1 MTARSWLI
9 LDTDLG
15 TDVDDALALAMLF
28 DPDAPADLV
37 AVTTVY
43 GDTALRAQLARR
55 YARLAGRDILVH
67 AGERDTLSGKDVWW
81 AGHEGTLHEGL
92 AGEQYESEGAVSALV
107 RAVLARP
114 GQVDVLAIGPLTNVA
129 AAILRDAAF
138 AGAVRHLWIMGGA
151 FDIERTEHNFRSDS
165 VAADIVFRSG
175 IPTSVIGL
183 EQTQRIELRADQID
197 RIADAGELGAAL
209 NRDIRQWWAFW
220 NETWN
225 VPHDPVVVLAILE
238 PSLFAWSAPG
248 RVEIVVSGEAD
259 DDGLSRFVPDA
270 AGSVRIVTGF
280 DAAEVAERIV
290 SAVVAG
296 CSRGLFT
303 RS

>member
-1 MTARSWLI
+1 MTARSWLM

-15 TDVDDALALAMLF
+15 TDVDDALALAMLL
-28 DPDAPADLV
+28 DADAPTELI

-43 GDTALRAQLARR
+43 GDTVLRAQLARR
-55 YARLAGRDILVH
+55 YARLAGREIVVH

-92 AGEQYESEGAVSALV
+92 DAEEFENEGAVSALV
-107 RAVLARP
+107 RTVLARP

-138 AGAVRHLWIMGGA
+138 APAVRHLWIMGGA
-151 FDIERTEHNFRSDS
+151 FDTERTEHNFRSDS

-183 EQTQRIELRADQID
+183 EQTQRIELRSDQIA
-197 RIADAGELGAAL
+197 RIAEAGELGAAL
-209 NRDIRQWWAFW
+209 DRDIRQWWAFW

-225 VPHDPVVVLAILE
+225 VPHDPVVVLALFE
-238 PSLFAWSAPG
+238 PSLFTWSEPG

-270 AGSVRIVTGF
+270 SGAVRIATGF
-280 DAAEVAERIV
+280 DADEVAERIV
-290 SAVVAG
+290 RAVVAG
-296 CSRGLFT
+296 CA
-303 RS
+303 

>member
-1 MTARSWLI
+1 MTARSWLM

-28 DPDAPADLV
+28 DADAAADLV

-55 YARLAGRDILVH
+55 YARLAGKDIVVY

-81 AGHEGTLHEGL
+81 AGHEGTLHDGL
-92 AGEQYESEGAVSALV
+92 EAEEYESEAAVSALV
-107 RAVLARP
+107 RTVLARP
-114 GQVDVLAIGPLTNVA
+114 GQIDVLAIGPLTNVA

-138 AGAVRHLWIMGGA
+138 APAVRHLWIMGGA
-151 FDIERTEHNFRSDS
+151 FDTERTEHNFRSDS

-183 EQTQRIELRADQID
+183 EQTQRIELRADQIE
-197 RIADAGELGAAL
+197 RIASAGELGAAL
-209 NRDIRQWWAFW
+209 DRDIRQWWAFW

-225 VPHDPVVVLAILE
+225 VPHDPVVVLALLE
-238 PSLFAWSAPG
+238 PSLFEWSASG
-248 RVEIVVSGEAD
+248 RVEIVVSGEGE
-259 DDGLSRFVPDA
+259 DDGLARFVPDPSGA
-270 AGSVRIVTGF
+270 VRLVTGF
-280 DAAEVAERIV
+280 DADEVAERIV
-290 SAVVAG
+290 RAVVAG
-296 CSRGLFT
+296 CA
-303 RS
+303 